1 MTGREAAGKTA
12 GMEIPLT
19 AEQQA
24 RLMQIAH
31 EEGVAP
37 EVLLQEAAARL
48 LSDDARFRAAVQ
60 AGMPVGEAGLFAVNR
75 EEREAALLPGMGPDE
90 QKHGGQKQAGRKI
103 EEKVC
108 PVCGH
113 RFRGRGWDGIDAHW
127 RARHEAILPYER
139 AWPLLRSGRYRLR
152 MGRER

>member
-1 MTGREAAGKTA
+1 V
-12 GMEIPLT
+12 EIPFT

-37 EVLLQEAAARL
+37 EVLVREAAERL
-48 LSDDARFRAAVQ
+48 IEDDERFRAAVQ
-60 AGMPVGEAGLFAVNR
+60 AGLPADNAGLFALKR
-75 EEREAALLPGMGPDE
+75 DGQASLLPELP
-90 QKHGGQKQAGRKI
+90 ARKRRN
-103 EEKVC
+103 EEKIC

-113 RFRGRGWDGIDAHW
+113 RFKGRGWDGIDAHW

>member
-1 MTGREAAGKTA
+1 
-12 GMEIPLT
+12 MEIRFT

-24 RLMQIAH
+24 RLLQIAR

-37 EVLLQEAAARL
+37 EVLVQEAAARL
-48 LSDDARFRAAVQ
+48 IEDDERFRAAVR
-60 AGMPVGEAGLFAVNR
+60 AGMPLDEAGLFAVTR
-75 EEREAALLPGMGPDE
+75 EPELLPEML
-90 QKHGGQKQAGRKI
+90 QGRRPRQTEKI
-103 EEKVC
+103 C

-139 AWPLLRSGRYRLR
+139 AWPLIRSGRYRLR
-152 MGRER
+152 MGRE

>member
-1 MTGREAAGKTA
+1 MTGGAAAGKTA
-12 GMEIPLT
+12 GVEIPLT

-75 EEREAALLPGMGPDE
+75 EERDTALLPGMARAR
-90 QKHGGQKQAGRKI
+90 QKI
-103 EEKVC
+103 EEKIC

-113 RFRGRGWDGIDAHW
+113 RFKGRGWDGIDAHW

-152 MGRER
+152 MGKER